1 METLRLVT
9 VHQGRKVPTVGGFLL
24 FGKDRERYFPD
35 AWIQVGRFRG
45 TDKTDIIDHTEI
57 KTHLVQA
64 VEDAISFVRKHTLH
78 GAEIGAVRRTERWSL
93 PPMPT
98 TSSAEHPSA
107 WRSSTTGWRQLAAS
121 SPDTPANGQ
130 RRRTA
135 ERRAPSAGLLRVR
148 VYAGIDLHC
157 HASDAVAKRRCTSGL
172 LFNRSG

>member
-1 METLRLVT
+1 MREVGCLGEWHFLKREGPDKGVYVRVGSTNRRADPELVEEL
-9 VHQGRKVPTVGGFLL
+9 G
-24 FGKDRERYFPD
+24 RYFPD

-98 TSSAEHPSA
+98 PSSAEHPSA

-121 SPDTPANGQ
+121 SPDTPAQWAASTHCRAARSECGS
-130 RRRTA
+130 
-135 ERRAPSAGLLRVR
+135 APSAGLCR
-148 VYAGIDLHC
+148 
-157 HASDAVAKRRCTSGL
+157 
-172 LFNRSG
+172 NRLTLSRL